1 MQVMLSLKD
10 SRHGLS
16 SIYSLFL
23 HFEKSAT
30 FGTVGY
36 SKVFYGNTQWNFS
49 LCWSAWTF
57 FSFSS
62 SFLHAVTL
70 LSASMLATKGGWRL
84 QAMRSWRIQQA
95 QTNSAF
101 FKFTALFAWLR
112 MSFVWLWMSPQES
125 KGVYK
130 LVPVASQIFLL
141 TVAQLFRLSLTSR
154 SQVTL
159 SMVTLFLI
167 SQWLRHL
174 FRWANA
180 SASDYYIISS
190 PLLQLYMLQPDQ
202 LLHSG
207 CEEERE
213 ALFLFFDWRSSVTAP
228 IEDCTSLYVFMER
241 FNGQSSLR
249 VYHSNTA
256 TFRWCGAEASRAD
269 EVGQLA
275 CPPEFVSLSLSNN
288 HACIFLS
295 QVFMP
300 AFSSLGF
307 SLPVRLLI
315 LLKMMLCSTALSR
328 LSATEHWRKQHGEGW
343 TVCHDLIHFCSGRRN
358 TLLVFSLGRIC
369 SLFKQVWKKLCT
381 LQVFLMLQ
389 LYLPLLENLFDSE
402 SWQTR
407 AHRYGLCP
415 HSGYVT
421 LQNLF
426 RSFEHGFWWDRIL
439 I

>member
-141 TVAQLFRLSLTSR
+141 TVAQLFCLSLTSR

-159 SMVTLFLI
+159 SRVTLLLI
-167 SQWLRHL
+167 TQWLRHL

-249 VYHSNTA
+249 VYHSTLLLFAGVEQKPHVQTKLDNLLVLQSL
-256 TFRWCGAEASRAD
+256 FLW
-269 EVGQLA
+269 
-275 CPPEFVSLSLSNN
+275 VSQT
-288 HACIFLS
+288 I
-295 QVFMP
+295 MP
-300 AFSSLGF
+300 AFSSLRFSCLHFPLSGF
-307 SLPVRLLI
+307 HYR
-315 LLKMMLCSTALSR
+315 CD
-328 LSATEHWRKQHGEGW
+328 
-343 TVCHDLIHFCSGRRN
+343 C
-358 TLLVFSLGRIC
+358 
-369 SLFKQVWKKLCT
+369 
-381 LQVFLMLQ
+381 
-389 LYLPLLENLFDSE
+389 
-402 SWQTR
+402 
-407 AHRYGLCP
+407 
-415 HSGYVT
+415 
-421 LQNLF
+421 
-426 RSFEHGFWWDRIL
+426 
-439 I
+439 

>member
-141 TVAQLFRLSLTSR
+141 TVAQLFCLSLTSR
-154 SQVTL
+154 SEVTL
-159 SMVTLFLI
+159 SRVTLLLI
-167 SQWLRHL
+167 TQWLRHL

-180 SASDYYIISS
+180 SASDYCIISS
-190 PLLQLYMLQPDQ
+190 PLLQLYIQRV
-202 LLHSG
+202 
-207 CEEERE
+207 CEERE
-213 ALFLFFDWRSSVTAP
+213 AFQHCSCSSIEGHQWLHRSKTA
-228 IEDCTSLYVFMER
+228 
-241 FNGQSSLR
+241 
-249 VYHSNTA
+249 
-256 TFRWCGAEASRAD
+256 
-269 EVGQLA
+269 
-275 CPPEFVSLSLSNN
+275 
-288 HACIFLS
+288 HACTHLCKGSIGRSRCECTTRTLLLFAGVEQKPHVQTKLDNLLVLQSLLKCRKILCFSESLKQSCLNFPLSGFHAWIFLS

-300 AFSSLGF
+300 EFSSLGF
-307 SLPVRLLI
+307 HYR
-315 LLKMMLCSTALSR
+315 CD
-328 LSATEHWRKQHGEGW
+328 
-343 TVCHDLIHFCSGRRN
+343 C
-358 TLLVFSLGRIC
+358 
-369 SLFKQVWKKLCT
+369 
-381 LQVFLMLQ
+381 
-389 LYLPLLENLFDSE
+389 
-402 SWQTR
+402 
-407 AHRYGLCP
+407 
-415 HSGYVT
+415 
-421 LQNLF
+421 
-426 RSFEHGFWWDRIL
+426 
-439 I
+439 

>member
-57 FSFSS
+57 FSFRPHSCMRWRCS
-62 SFLHAVTL
+62 LLRCLQRRGGDACKRWDRDEFSKRKRTL
-70 LSASMLATKGGWRL
+70 LSSNSRRSLHDWGWG
-84 QAMRSWRIQQA
+84 
-95 QTNSAF
+95 
-101 FKFTALFAWLR
+101 
-112 MSFVWLWMSPQES
+112 FVWLWMSPQES

-141 TVAQLFRLSLTSR
+141 TVAQLFCLSLTSR

-159 SMVTLFLI
+159 SRVTLLLI
-167 SQWLRHL
+167 TQWLRHL

-249 VYHSNTA
+249 VYHSTLLLFAGVEQKPHVQTKLDNLLVLQSL
-256 TFRWCGAEASRAD
+256 FLW
-269 EVGQLA
+269 
-275 CPPEFVSLSLSNN
+275 VSQT
-288 HACIFLS
+288 I
-295 QVFMP
+295 MP
-300 AFSSLGF
+300 AFSSLRFSCLHFPLSGF
-307 SLPVRLLI
+307 HYR
-315 LLKMMLCSTALSR
+315 CD
-328 LSATEHWRKQHGEGW
+328 
-343 TVCHDLIHFCSGRRN
+343 C
-358 TLLVFSLGRIC
+358 
-369 SLFKQVWKKLCT
+369 
-381 LQVFLMLQ
+381 
-389 LYLPLLENLFDSE
+389 
-402 SWQTR
+402 
-407 AHRYGLCP
+407 
-415 HSGYVT
+415 
-421 LQNLF
+421 
-426 RSFEHGFWWDRIL
+426 
-439 I
+439 